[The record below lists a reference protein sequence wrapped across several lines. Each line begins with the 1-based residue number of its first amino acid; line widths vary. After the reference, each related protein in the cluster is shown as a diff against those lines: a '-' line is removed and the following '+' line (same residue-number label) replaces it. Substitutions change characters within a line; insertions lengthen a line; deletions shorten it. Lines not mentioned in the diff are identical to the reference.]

1 MTTIAALAVDGR
13 IVMGADTCTN
23 VYDRPLAGAARKIRR
38 IRGAWQGEILIAITG
53 AGALADLLGDRLT
66 FEKVPENDDDLQPW
80 ASGLARTCTDIARD
94 AGLVDQGQMDG
105 SVLLAAAGR
114 LWTMSN
120 HHAIPHLDGVAAL
133 GSGEGPA
140 IGALDALRHT
150 DRDLAG
156 NLAHIVRAAVEIGI
170 DRDKHS
176 AGPIQLEVLAPAG
189 ELLAAAGEG
198 T

>member
-13 IVMGADTCTN
+13 IVVGADTCTN
-23 VYDRPLAGAARKIRR
+23 VYDRPLPGAARKIRR

-53 AGALADLLGDRLT
+53 AGALADVFGDGLT
-66 FEKVPENDDDLQPW
+66 FERVPEDQDEDGLRKW
-80 ASGLARTCTDIARD
+80 ASALARACSEIARD
-94 AGLVDQGQMDG
+94 AGLVEGGQIDG

-120 HHAIPHLDGVAAL
+120 YHAIPHLDGVAAL

-156 NLAHIVRAAVEIGI
+156 NLAEIVKAAVEIGI
-170 DRDKHS
+170 DRDRHS
-176 AGPIQLEVLAPAG
+176 AGPIQLE
-189 ELLAAAGEG
+189 LLPAAGEG